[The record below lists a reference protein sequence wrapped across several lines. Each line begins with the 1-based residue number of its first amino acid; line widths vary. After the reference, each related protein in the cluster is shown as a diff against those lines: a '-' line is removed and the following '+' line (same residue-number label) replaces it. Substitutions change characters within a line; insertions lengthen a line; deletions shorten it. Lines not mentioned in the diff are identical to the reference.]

1 MIERS
6 ASKPW
11 IIQKYGGTSIGESLD
26 DITGSIIP
34 GYLDSFNVVVV
45 CSARSRSSK
54 SEGTTSLLLEA
65 IHYATS
71 DETSTKDLERVIDVI
86 KAEHLATIPAVSEHN
101 TDHENMLLERLRH
114 EIEEDCELLRGF
126 LKATWTIGEM
136 SARTQ
141 DRVLAV
147 GERLACRI
155 VAAALERQVCHDS
168 SMMTWPCISQSTDHA
183 VRAHLRK

>member
-6 ASKPW
+6 VSKPW
-11 IIQKYGGTSIGESLD
+11 MVQKYGGTSIGQSLD

-34 GYLDSFNVVVV
+34 GYLDSFNVAVV

-54 SEGTTSLLLEA
+54 SKGTTSLLLEA

-71 DETSTKDLERVIDVI
+71 SETSTKDLERVIDVI
-86 KAEHLATIPAVSEHN
+86 KAEHLATIPTVIEQN
-101 TDHENMLLERLRH
+101 TDHEKMLLKRLRH
-114 EIEEDCELLRGF
+114 DLEEDCEHLRGF

-155 VAAALERQVCHDS
+155 VAAALERQVCHCS
-168 SMMTWPCISQSTDHA
+168 SILTWPCISQTY
-183 VRAHLRK
+183 